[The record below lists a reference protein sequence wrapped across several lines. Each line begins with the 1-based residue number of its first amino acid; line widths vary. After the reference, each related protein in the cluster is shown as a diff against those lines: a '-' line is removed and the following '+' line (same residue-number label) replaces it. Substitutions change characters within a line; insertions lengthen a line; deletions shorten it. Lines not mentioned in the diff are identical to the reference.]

1 MVHVLTFPELG
12 SDRLFRIMEARS
24 RVFIMEQRITACP
37 VLDEVDLHRDS
48 GALIDM
54 AYEVDLHCLHVFM
67 DNDAGEILAYAR
79 CFSEEPGKAHI
90 GRVLTTVRGKGYGVR
105 VMKEAIRACR
115 ERLSA
120 TEIALSSQEQVVGFY
135 EKLGFSVVSGPYD
148 ECGIRHYGMELN

>member
-24 RVFIMEQRITACP
+24 RVFIMEQHITACP
-37 VLDEVDLHRDS
+37 DLD
-48 GALIDM
+48 
-54 AYEVDLHCLHVFM
+54 EVDLHCLHVFM

-148 ECGIRHYGMELN
+148 ECGIRHYGMIAEFLLSL